1 MDHYYCDINHGV
13 RMVRPVFEIK
23 YMNNEIQYFVLVSV
37 SSFSPC
43 RMAVELYDS
52 QYLLILAPSLVVA
65 LIFLF
70 FWLFMK
76 ETSYDEVL
84 ARHKTQFKYPSVRPE
99 VRKKNDKKKS
109 KKKEGGGG
117 VGGGGGGGGG
127 DSEEEMRDADT
138 PEASTSA
145 VSEEDE
151 LSDAVAN
158 APPAVT
164 ATPPVPAEP
173 GTGVRK
179 RRDRKQKAAPNTV
192 TPPSEEP
199 EVNSSKPLPLSKTEP
214 PPPVAKHLDPPPQQN
229 RPPTKPETGSKKKAK
244 KLKTEAGMI
253 T

>member
-1 MDHYYCDINHGV
+1 M
-13 RMVRPVFEIK
+13 
-23 YMNNEIQYFVLVSV
+23 
-37 SSFSPC
+37 
-43 RMAVELYDS
+43 ELYDS

-84 ARHKTQFKYPSVRPE
+84 ARHKTQFKSPSVRPE

-117 VGGGGGGGGG
+117 VGGGGGGG
-127 DSEEEMRDADT
+127 DSEEEIRDADT

-145 VSEEDE
+145 VSEEEE
-151 LSDAVAN
+151 LSDTVVSA
-158 APPAVT
+158 APVVM

-179 RRDRKQKAAPNTV
+179 RRERKQKAAPNTIA
-192 TPPSEEP
+192 PPMEEP
-199 EVNSSKPLPLSKTEP
+199 EVNSSKPLPITKMEP
-214 PPPVAKHLDPPPQQN
+214 PSPVVKQLDPPSQQN

-244 KLKTEAGMI
+244 KLKTEAGMMSWLLYSLCWVYYQ
-253 T
+253 